1 MFIFSG
7 AVSRCSSEHN
17 FIIRYVV
24 FLACFLFS
32 NAFLCNCPF
41 ELNYVQ
47 LLFTS
52 LLEDIDAAFVSR
64 DVTSTVST
72 AHAGISQVKHYFINQ
87 WRQRQ
92 KVVVFWTKSFGL
104 ALNPAPPPSS
114 LWFAPPKTSN
124 FLTSPLIKERF
135 SYQNLQG
142 KCRSFRSQMLF

>member
-1 MFIFSG
+1 MREEAKYRDISVFNNKSEKELHKKCLYFQARLADVPRNTILLLG
-7 AVSRCSSEHN
+7 TWCSQH
-17 FIIRYVV
+17 V
-24 FLACFLFS
+24 FFS

-87 WRQRQ
+87 
-92 KVVVFWTKSFGL
+92 
-104 ALNPAPPPSS
+104 
-114 LWFAPPKTSN
+114 
-124 FLTSPLIKERF
+124 
-135 SYQNLQG
+135 
-142 KCRSFRSQMLF
+142 

>member
-1 MFIFSG
+1 MREEAKYRDISVFNNKLEKRITQEMFIFSG

-87 WRQRQ
+87 
-92 KVVVFWTKSFGL
+92 
-104 ALNPAPPPSS
+104 
-114 LWFAPPKTSN
+114 
-124 FLTSPLIKERF
+124 
-135 SYQNLQG
+135 
-142 KCRSFRSQMLF
+142 